1 MNDRPTELVAELRWL
16 ADPNRGSAAYG
27 PGELY
32 NALDR
37 AADEIER
44 LLEENERLKRK
55 LRVVSTALSSKS
67 NSDGLQI
74 T

>member
-1 MNDRPTELVAELRWL
+1 MSSVMLPNDRPSELVAELRWL

-27 PGELY
+27 LGELY
-32 NALDR
+32 NMLDR

-55 LRVVSTALSSKS
+55 LRECGH
-67 NSDGLQI
+67 DEH
-74 T
+74 